1 MLLKNSFFLDR
12 IYDHMINI
20 ANLLPRGGLM
30 KKILLFLLTISFI
43 FGILTTVYADYQG
56 TIGTRFT
63 ITGEDFGINKP
74 KVYVMAGDRKVN
86 TRVETWSDT
95 SITCLWTKKLSSGS
109 YPLFV
114 QPKGRGIA
122 PIAAGNFTLMQPSID
137 EVTPNDGVTG
147 EVITVNGWYF
157 TNKKPKI
164 SFQDPYTYKK
174 KNCKVL
180 SLSMDDQTGSSSLQF
195 IFPKVGAGRYNL
207 ILTNAIGQVTVQYPS
222 EEGPN
227 LKPFQPIGWSDKIVV
242 SNASNCTDNS
252 CTDSSSLLSTD
263 TLYVNWAVANKGTAA
278 TSSRYYSQLYVDGV
292 AVKSWYYDPPLNAN
306 YWSGNLNY
314 PIGSLS
320 AGTHTIKI
328 VADSTDTI
336 NESNEGDNEYT
347 KTITVGSAPVQGPNL
362 TPYQLS
368 GWSDKI
374 VVSTA
379 SSCTD
384 NSCTDSSPLLST
396 DTLYVNWAVTNNGTA
411 ATSARYYYQLYVDGV
426 PVNRWYT
433 DLPVNPGG
441 WGGNFNYSIGSLSAG
456 THTIKIVADSTGT
469 IDESNEG
476 DNEYTKTIT
485 VGSAPVQGPNLTP
498 YQLSGWSDKIV
509 VSTASSCTDNSC
521 TDSSSLLST
530 DTLYVNW
537 AVTNNGTAAT
547 SSRYYTQ
554 LYVDGVPVHR
564 WYKDPP
570 LNPDY
575 WGGNF
580 NYSIGSLS
588 AGTHTIKIV
597 ADSTGTIGESN
608 EGDNEYTKTITVGSA
623 PVQGPNLTPYQNSGK
638 SDKIVVSNAPNCT
651 HDSCIDSSPLLSTDT
666 LYLSYVVINNGT
678 AATSFRY
685 YTQLYVDGVP
695 VYRSGKDP
703 PLNPTDWSGMVNY
716 SIGSLSAGTHTIKIV
731 ADSTDTIDE
740 SNEGDNEYTKTIS
753 VISGTFW

>member
-1 MLLKNSFFLDR
+1 ML
-12 IYDHMINI
+12 
-20 ANLLPRGGLM
+20 A
-30 KKILLFLLTISFI
+30 TA
-43 FGILTTVYADYQG
+43 YADYQG

-63 ITGEDFGINKP
+63 ITGEDFGIDKP
-74 KVYVMAGDRKVN
+74 KVYVMAGDRKVMA
-86 TRVETWSDT
+86 RVEMWSDT
-95 SITCLWTKKLSSGS
+95 SITCLWTQKLSSGS

-137 EVTPNDGVTG
+137 EVTPSDGVTG

-174 KNCKVL
+174 KKCKVL
-180 SLSMDDQTGSSSLQF
+180 SVLMDDQTGNSSLQF
-195 IFPKVGAGRYNL
+195 IFPKVGAGSYNL
-207 ILTNAIGQVTVQYPS
+207 ILTNTIGQVTEQYPS
-222 EEGPN
+222 EE
-227 LKPFQPIGWSDKIVV
+227 
-242 SNASNCTDNS
+242 
-252 CTDSSSLLSTD
+252 
-263 TLYVNWAVANKGTAA
+263 
-278 TSSRYYSQLYVDGV
+278 
-292 AVKSWYYDPPLNAN
+292 
-306 YWSGNLNY
+306 
-314 PIGSLS
+314 
-320 AGTHTIKI
+320 
-328 VADSTDTI
+328 
-336 NESNEGDNEYT
+336 
-347 KTITVGSAPVQGPNL
+347 GPNL

-374 VVSTA
+374 VVSNA
-379 SSCTD
+379 SNCTD

-485 VGSAPVQGPNLTP
+485 VGSAPVQAANLTP

-509 VSTASSCTDNSC
+509 VSNASNCTDNSC
-521 TDSSSLLST
+521 TDSSPLLST

-547 SSRYYTQ
+547 SSRYYSQLYVDGVAVKSWYYDPPLTPDYWAGNFNYSIGSLSAGIHTIKVVADSTDTIDESNEGDNEYTKTIAVGSAPVQGPNLTLYQNSGKSDKIVVSNASCTHDSCTDSSPLLSTDTLYVSWAVINNGTAATSSRYYTQ
-554 LYVDGVPVHR
+554 LYVDGVPVGYS
-564 WYKDPP
+564 YKDPP
-570 LNPDY
+570 LNPGD
-575 WGGNF
+575 WSGKL

-588 AGTHTIKIV
+588 AGTHTIKV
-597 ADSTGTIGESN
+597 
-608 EGDNEYTKTITVGSA
+608 
-623 PVQGPNLTPYQNSGK
+623 
-638 SDKIVVSNAPNCT
+638 
-651 HDSCIDSSPLLSTDT
+651 
-666 LYLSYVVINNGT
+666 
-678 AATSFRY
+678 
-685 YTQLYVDGVP
+685 
-695 VYRSGKDP
+695 
-703 PLNPTDWSGMVNY
+703 
-716 SIGSLSAGTHTIKIV
+716 V

-753 VISGTFW
+753 VVSGTFW